1 MKNGFSSTN
10 EIKLGALLGYVVI
23 ILNTLVS
30 LFYTPYMLRQIGQ
43 SEYGLYSLVSSLI
56 AYLTILDVGMGNAIV
71 RYTAKFRAQGK
82 LIEQYKMFGM
92 FFILYLVIGAIA
104 FIIGLFLYGN
114 VDLLFNSTMTLDEL
128 SKAKVMILL
137 LIFNLAFSFPMSI
150 WGSIMTAY
158 ERFVFPKVINII
170 RLFLNTFL
178 MVFLLSKGHK
188 AITMTV
194 VTTIFNVLTLVI
206 NYCYCKYSLHVKLIF
221 DRFNWDLLKEVAV
234 YSFWIFLNIIMDKI
248 YWGTGQFVLGSV
260 ASVASVAIFAIAIHL
275 QSMYMQFSTALS
287 GLLLPKLTAL
297 AVSKGTDKEISD
309 LFIKTGRLQYI
320 ILSFILLGF
329 IVFGKQFILMWAG
342 PEYEESYIIAL
353 LLLVPLTIPLIQN
366 VGITI
371 LQARNQM
378 KFRSILYVIIAM
390 SSLFFQIYYAKSYG
404 GIGCASAISVALII
418 GHVLIMNIYY
428 SKKQNIDILKFW
440 KEILKMSIVPWI
452 FLAISLYVQKYINIS
467 NWVELFTGIAIFTV
481 VYIPIF
487 YVFSMNQYEK
497 ILVKLFL
504 KKIHIISR

>member
-1 MKNGFSSTN
+1 MKNAFSSTY

-23 ILNTLVS
+23 ILNILVS
-30 LFYTPYMLRQIGQ
+30 LFYTPYMLRQMGQ

-71 RYTAKFRAQGK
+71 RYTAKFRAQGQ

-114 VDLLFNSTMTLDEL
+114 VDSLFNTTMTLEEL

-137 LIFNLAFSFPMSI
+137 LLFNLAFSFPMSI

-158 ERFVFPKVINII
+158 ERFVFPKVVNII
-170 RLFLNTFL
+170 RLLLNTFL

-188 AITMTV
+188 AVTMTV

-206 NYCYCKYSLHVKLIF
+206 NYCYCKYYLHIKLIF
-221 DRFNWDLLKEVAV
+221 ARFNWNLLKEVAV

-297 AVSKGTDKEISD
+297 AVSKGSDKEISD

-329 IVFGKQFILMWAG
+329 IVFGKHFIVMWAG

-390 SSLFFQIYYAKSYG
+390 ASLFFQIYYAKIYG
-404 GIGCASAISVALII
+404 GIGCASVISVALIM

-440 KEILKMSIVPWI
+440 KEILKMSIVPLI
-452 FLAISLYVQKYINIS
+452 FLAVSLYVQNYINIS
-467 NWVELFTGIAIFTV
+467 NWMELFSGIAIFTV

-497 ILVKLFL
+497 SLVKSFL
-504 KKIHIISR
+504 KKIHIIS

>member
-1 MKNGFSSTN
+1 MKNVFSSTN

-30 LFYTPYMLRQIGQ
+30 LFYTPYMLRQMGQ

-390 SSLFFQIYYAKSYG
+390 SSLFFQIYYAKIYG

-440 KEILKMSIVPWI
+440 KEILKMSIVPLI

-497 ILVKLFL
+497 ILVKSFL
-504 KKIHIISR
+504 KKIHIIS

>member
-1 MKNGFSSTN
+1 MKSKFSSSN
-10 EIKLGALLGYVVI
+10 EIKYGALLGYIVI
-23 ILNTLVS
+23 ILNILVS
-30 LFYTPYMLRQIGQ
+30 LFYTPYMLRQLGQ
-43 SEYGLYSLVSSLI
+43 NEYGLYSLVSSVI

-82 LIEQYKMFGM
+82 LDEQYKMFGM
-92 FFILYLVIGAIA
+92 FFILYLIIGAIA
-104 FIIGLFLYGN
+104 FIIGLCLYGN
-114 VDLLFNSTMTLDEL
+114 VESLFNDTMTLDEI
-128 SKAKVMILL
+128 SKAKVMMLL
-137 LIFNLAFSFPMSI
+137 LVFNLAFSFPMSI

-158 ERFVFPKVINII
+158 ERFVFPKVINIV

-188 AITMTV
+188 AVTMTV

-206 NYCYCKYSLHVKLIF
+206 NYCYCKYSLHIKLVF
-221 DRFNWDLLKEVAV
+221 AKFNWDLLKEIAV
-234 YSFWIFLNIIMDKI
+234 YSFWIFLNVIMDKI

-260 ASVASVAIFAIAIHL
+260 ASVASVAVFAIAIHL
-275 QSMYMQFSTALS
+275 ESMYMQFSTTLS

-297 AVSKGTDKEISD
+297 AVSKGSYKEISD

-329 IVFGKQFILMWAG
+329 IVFGKQFIIMWAG

-378 KFRSILYVIIAM
+378 KFRSILYVVIAIT
-390 SSLFFQIYYAKSYG
+390 SLFFQIFYAKKFG
-404 GIGCASAISVALII
+404 GVGCASVISVALII
-418 GHVLIMNIYY
+418 GHVIIMNIYY
-428 SKKQNIDILKFW
+428 SKKQHIDILKFW
-440 KEILKMSIVPWI
+440 KEIMKMSIVPLI
-452 FLAISLYVQKYINIS
+452 VLTISLCVQKYINIS
-467 NWVELFTGIAIFTV
+467 NWIQLFSGIAIFTV
-481 VYIPIF
+481 IYIPLF

-497 ILVKLFL
+497 LLVKSFL